1 MILKTFKDNYDSE
14 FIKLLL
20 EIQKLSEN
28 FSKSD
33 KLKINS
39 WAKKLCIPTMNIEF
53 KKNRNLYAIKLLDNI
68 FNNRFEEPFTKFAKD
83 KELKLLDPI
92 LVKTQLSNS
101 FLNYI
106 KDLEEDINIYNNPN
120 TYDNKKFKKKEK
132 LKNKANKINNLKK
145 SSDDLNKIKKDKI
158 AKNNYGI
165 NYYNQILLS
174 PCKHE
179 RSNTSYK
186 IFKNHINENNVNKD
200 ILNPSDILLMNNYNN
215 FPYTKKSE
223 IMELKGNKYNRYE
236 KYKLKNIAEMLDIQR
251 QENNE
256 IILNNKKEIG
266 NLKKRISFIS
276 LKLKNIYE
284 QQN

>member
-106 KDLEEDINIYNNPN
+106 KDFEEDINIYNNPN

-132 LKNKANKINNLKK
+132 LKR
-145 SSDDLNKIKKDKI
+145 IKLQRI
-158 AKNNYGI
+158 
-165 NYYNQILLS
+165 
-174 PCKHE
+174 
-179 RSNTSYK
+179 
-186 IFKNHINENNVNKD
+186 
-200 ILNPSDILLMNNYNN
+200 
-215 FPYTKKSE
+215 
-223 IMELKGNKYNRYE
+223 IME
-236 KYKLKNIAEMLDIQR
+236 
-251 QENNE
+251 
-256 IILNNKKEIG
+256 
-266 NLKKRISFIS
+266 
-276 LKLKNIYE
+276 
-284 QQN
+284 